1 VHRGDI
7 VALFLRPD
15 AAGDTAQP
23 EEGTVTDK
31 RKQHYT
37 GDDEIIER
45 NMERS
50 REVIEGRKREHDDD
64 DNRAPIDAEMS
75 APENARDDLRDVPIG
90 GQSNPN
96 ARGGTAKRHKSG

>member
-1 VHRGDI
+1 MSN
-7 VALFLRPD
+7 
-15 AAGDTAQP
+15 
-23 EEGTVTDK
+23 K
-31 RKQHYT
+31 RNQHYT

-50 REVIEGRKREHDDD
+50 RELIEARRREHDDD
-64 DNRAPIDAEMS
+64 DHSQPFDAEM
-75 APENARDDLRDVPIG
+75 APPENARDDLRGLPIG